1 MIESWRSSRP
11 GMQIS
16 SLKAFAV
23 FRENSL
29 LITGLKEERKSGFD
43 MRLLLEEGKQEKL
56 ENREGERR
64 MEEWRNGARKREK

>member
-23 FRENSL
+23 FRKNSL
-29 LITGLKEERKSGFD
+29 LIIGLREERKSGFD
-43 MRLLLEEGKQEKL
+43 ESVLEEEGKQG
-56 ENREGERR
+56 EGERR
-64 MEEWRNGARKREK
+64 MEGWRNGTRKREK